1 MKVEYYKEYSKVY
14 NREIEFKVYGH
25 AGKPCIAFPSQDGRF
40 YDYENRGIIDSMNWY
55 IEQGRIQVFCVESMD
70 MESFSANYKSGY
82 DRIRAQEAYFRYI
95 IEDMV
100 PRIFEI
106 NTYGNGG
113 GVASGIMTFGVS
125 LGAFHAA
132 NFFIRRPDIFDAVLA
147 LSGVYSSY
155 FFIPNYSDELMFL
168 NSPVESLSYMSYDHP
183 YVNLYKQSRIIIC
196 VGQGSWE
203 EECLK
208 STRDLDREFHR
219 LGIPAWCDY
228 WGYDKPHDWPS
239 WLEQVPYFLYHI
251 LD

>member
-1 MKVEYYKEYSKVY
+1 MKVEYYKEWSNVY
-14 NREIEFKVYGH
+14 QREMEYKVYGH

-40 YDYENRGIIDSMNWY
+40 FDYENRGIIDAMSWY

-70 MESFSANYKSGY
+70 KESYSAEWKFQG
-82 DRIRAQEAYFRYI
+82 DRIKAQEAYYNYI
-95 IEDMV
+95 IQDIV
-100 PRIFEI
+100 PRVYEI

-113 GVASGIMTFGVS
+113 GVATGVMTFGVS
-125 LGAFHAA
+125 LGAFHAV
-132 NFFIRRPDIFDAVLA
+132 NFFTRRPDIFDTVLA

-155 FFIPNYSDELMFL
+155 FFIKDYNDELMFL
-168 NSPVESLSYMSYDHP
+168 NSPIESLQHMNYKHP
-183 YVNLYKQSRIIIC
+183 YVELYKRSRIAIC
-196 VGQGSWE
+196 VGQGNWE
-203 EECLK
+203 EECYH
-208 STRDLDREFHR
+208 STEEMDVQFHR